1 MRWTARPFGELRHTG
16 TVHPDGLHAEED
28 ATRVIGRCAHGVSLI
43 AVLGCADTTG
53 PAVPPYAV
61 TVAPDSVTIER
72 RTPVTLFATVQD
84 ASGDPYAGPPLLWS
98 SSDTSVA
105 TVSAAG
111 AVK

>member
-1 MRWTARPFGELRHTG
+1 MSQHLANHHTG
-16 TVHPDGLHAEED
+16 MIGCAGRPAPS
-28 ATRVIGRCAHGVSLI
+28 RVIGRCAHGVSLI

-72 RTPVTLFATVQD
+72 GTTVTLFATVQD

-111 AVK
+111 AVTGRAL